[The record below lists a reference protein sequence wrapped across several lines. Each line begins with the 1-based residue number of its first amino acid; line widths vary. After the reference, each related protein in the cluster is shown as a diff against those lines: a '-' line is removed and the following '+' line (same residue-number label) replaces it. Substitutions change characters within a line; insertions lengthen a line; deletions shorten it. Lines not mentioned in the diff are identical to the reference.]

1 MKKVLL
7 SIFAVAALASCF
19 QNEELVG
26 VGGDKPIA
34 FDNAYVGNATKAI
47 DNSFNNENLELFQ
60 VYGTVT
66 ANGSTANIFNGVEV
80 SKATGVWKYADEH
93 TQYWMAGNDYSF
105 KAVVAGNEAGAT
117 EVELDGLN
125 MPTAINVLD
134 ASQQKDVLYD
144 EVLGVNYIDNLQP
157 VKFTFEH
164 LLAKAKVTVK
174 ETAKIENGGYYV
186 VTNVYLKDTH
196 KTATYTIG
204 TGWAGWADAYNLEFG
219 NIVDVNADENTP
231 VDALQLPLGTGAKG
245 ASHYERLIIPQ
256 NECELTVVVSYQ
268 YYNNGIAQKTVEN
281 QEIKTIANI
290 EAGKAYNFVLT
301 LAEPGEKIE
310 FDVEDVTEWDE
321 YPVYEGKTVYA
332 AGVAEL
338 DAAISNPDVTAVV
351 LTEDINLNTRT
362 TVGLTIARDLIL
374 DGNGHKIV
382 SAHDRAINVSGA
394 ENVTIKNL
402 VIEATG
408 ERAINLIQGAK
419 KVTIEDVTAAAAN
432 YTVNVAGSAPDANV
446 TISNS
451 RLTGL
456 NTVNIAGANAV
467 VTINDSTIIC
477 NDQTESEK
485 YSAIAV
491 NKDATNAVVTVN
503 GGEIIVNG
511 DSYAG
516 SVGSNDASLVL
527 NGTETHGADIRI
539 VSFAIMYGDYYNS
552 YSTLAEAIE
561 KVKAGETIV
570 LIRDVTDAEPI
581 TIPADK
587 TVVLDLNGH
596 NISGVDTATGS
607 YGLITNKG
615 NLTIQGTGKLQLS
628 ATNNRGWNAYSSV
641 ISNQP
646 GGTLTVNGGTIEHLG
661 GTDMA
666 YAIDNLT
673 NGKGTKAVTIVNGGT
688 VKSTYRAIRQFLN
701 GVEATNELYV
711 KGGVIEGA
719 NKSIWMQDPSKN
731 ANTGKLVVE
740 AAAQLKGNVYLTV
753 TAGSTEWPV
762 EVSIDSDA
770 LVGESTVLSSNV
782 PAKYEVVEEN
792 GVWTVI
798 PAVAKV
804 ATAEALA
811 AAVAE
816 GGAIVLTGDIALAE
830 SLEVAAGKEVSLNLS
845 GKTIT
850 APENGYVVYNMG
862 GKLTIEGDGVVNGV
876 VYTEESETIINGG
889 TFNPLNGG
897 AYVLL
902 NSKGT
907 LTINQATINGGTS
920 YPVYSYDAGNKLV
933 INDATINATFG
944 CVNAYGLGG
953 EIEIN
958 GGTFQMTGVQ
968 GKTSHIAYFSNVD
981 ATINGGTFKKIGDI
995 SMSGTGG
1002 GGVCVIYGANLTIKG
1017 GTFAGDHADV
1027 YDWGGTNA
1035 NGRKAGFTIKG
1046 GSFKFKPS
1054 NVAEGHA
1061 ATQNGDG
1068 TWTVE

>member
-66 ANGSTANIFNGVEV
+66 ANGQTANIFNGVEV

-134 ASQQKDVLYD
+134 ASKQKDVLYD
-144 EVLGVNYIDNLQP
+144 EVLNVNYHNTLEP

-204 TGWAGWADAYNLEFG
+204 TGWASQAGAYDLEFG

-231 VDALQLPLGTGAKG
+231 ADAALELPLGTGAKG

-281 QEIKTIANI
+281 QEINTIANI

-351 LTEDINLNTRT
+351 LTEDINLNTRA

-394 ENVTIKNL
+394 ENVTFKNL

-467 VTINDSTIIC
+467 VTINDSTITC
-477 NDQTESEK
+477 NDQSEIEN
-485 YSAIAV
+485 YYAIAV

-516 SVGSNDASLVL
+516 SVSSNDASLVL

-539 VSFAIMYGDYYNS
+539 VNFAIVYENNYYS
-552 YSTLAEAIE
+552 FSTLAEAIE
-561 KVKAGETIV
+561 VVKAGETIELV
-570 LIRDVTDAEPI
+570 RDITDAEPM
-581 TIPADK
+581 TIPAGK
-587 TVVLDLNGH
+587 TVVLDLKGH
-596 NISGVDTATGS
+596 TISGVDAGTAS
-607 YGLITNKG
+607 YALITNKG
-615 NLTIQGTGKLQLS
+615 NLTIQGTGKLELS

-641 ISNQP
+641 ISNTV

-666 YAIDNLT
+666 YGIDNLT

-701 GVEATNELYV
+701 GVEAENELYV
-711 KGGVIEGA
+711 NGGVIEGA

-762 EVSIDSDA
+762 EVSIASAA
-770 LVGESTVLSSNV
+770 LVGESTVLSNNV
-782 PAKYEVVEEN
+782 PAGYAVMEEN
-792 GVWTVI
+792 GVWSVVKASFVSTQQALKDAI
-798 PAVAKV
+798 AAKQETIYV
-804 ATAEALA
+804 SGQIDLTEEVLGDFGGTIIGVDNTACLNTRTFN
-811 AAVAE
+811 V
-816 GGAIVLTGDIALAE
+816 
-830 SLEVAAGKEVSLNLS
+830 VAADEAYHLGN
-845 GKTIT
+845 KTVNFKDIT
-850 APENGYVVYNMG
+850 IKVPAED
-862 GKLTIEGDGVVNGV
+862 GDFLKTGFVA
-876 VYTEESETIINGG
+876 GG
-889 TFNPLNGG
+889 TMNFDHCVFEGQVTLNGG
-897 AYVLL
+897 ATWTFDDCEFGGADSGAYASFVYGAKKVTFNDCSFSGVDRAAKIYGSGGAIEAEYNNCTFTSTTSNKYAVNIDASYATTKVALNGCSQTGMPGLYLVAGTKATVYV
-902 NSKGT
+902 
-907 LTINQATINGGTS
+907 
-920 YPVYSYDAGNKLV
+920 D
-933 INDATINATFG
+933 
-944 CVNAYGLGG
+944 
-953 EIEIN
+953 
-958 GGTFQMTGVQ
+958 GVQ
-968 GKTSHIAYFSNVD
+968 
-981 ATINGGTFKKIGDI
+981 
-995 SMSGTGG
+995 
-1002 GGVCVIYGANLTIKG
+1002 
-1017 GTFAGDHADV
+1017 
-1027 YDWGGTNA
+1027 
-1035 NGRKAGFTIKG
+1035 
-1046 GSFKFKPS
+1046 
-1054 NVAEGHA
+1054 
-1061 ATQNGDG
+1061 Q
-1068 TWTVE
+1068 